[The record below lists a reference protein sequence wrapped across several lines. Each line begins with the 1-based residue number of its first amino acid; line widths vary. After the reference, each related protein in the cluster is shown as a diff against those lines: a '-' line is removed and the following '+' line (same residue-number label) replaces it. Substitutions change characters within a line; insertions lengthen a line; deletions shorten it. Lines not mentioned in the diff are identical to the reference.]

1 MSPIFQKL
9 IDKNK
14 EAVKS
19 HFYIES
25 MYLSH
30 ILINKSLKQI
40 IKEEK
45 SEFSTTGTYKLSELI
60 KELEGMYEVNPNI
73 KKKFKKSAFKEVK
86 LFNDHFKSIV
96 KELKFQYP
104 ETKIKNVS
112 QLGLKVLTMLN
123 TSMVK
128 NRQNSRTK

>member
-14 EAVKS
+14 EAMKS

-45 SEFSTTGTYKLSELI
+45 PDFSTTGTYKLAELI
-60 KELEGMYEVNPNI
+60 KELETLYIESPNI

-104 ETKIKNVS
+104 ETKIKNIS
-112 QLGLKVLTMLN
+112 QLGFKVLTMLN

-128 NRQNSRTK
+128 NRQNNSSK